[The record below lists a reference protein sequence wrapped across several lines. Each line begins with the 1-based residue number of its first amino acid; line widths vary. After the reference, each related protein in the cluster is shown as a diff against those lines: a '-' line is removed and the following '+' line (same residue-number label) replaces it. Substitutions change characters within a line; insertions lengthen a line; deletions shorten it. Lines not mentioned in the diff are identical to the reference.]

1 MGLMMAPLLIAVQST
16 VPRSQLGV
24 ATSVTMFSRTV
35 GGAVGVSLLG
45 AVMTRIMRGQLLSL
59 VPDQTEANFTAVV
72 QNPEVLLQPGVRETL
87 APSLLIGLREA
98 MAKALNGVFVA
109 GLCIALLALACAFL
123 LPDGLV
129 RDHAL
134 SEEPGAPTGG

>member
-1 MGLMMAPLLIAVQST
+1 M
-16 VPRSQLGV
+16 
-24 ATSVTMFSRTV
+24 
-35 GGAVGVSLLG
+35 SLLG

-72 QNPEVLLQPGVRETL
+72 QNPEVLLQPGVRATL

>member
-1 MGLMMAPLLIAVQST
+1 
-16 VPRSQLGV
+16 
-24 ATSVTMFSRTV
+24 
-35 GGAVGVSLLG
+35 
-45 AVMTRIMRGQLLSL
+45 
-59 VPDQTEANFTAVV
+59 
-72 QNPEVLLQPGVRETL
+72 
-87 APSLLIGLREA
+87 